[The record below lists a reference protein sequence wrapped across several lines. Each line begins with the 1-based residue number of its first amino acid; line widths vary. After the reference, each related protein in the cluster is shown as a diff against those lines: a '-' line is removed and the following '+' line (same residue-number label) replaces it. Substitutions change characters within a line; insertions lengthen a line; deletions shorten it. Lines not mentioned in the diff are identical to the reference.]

1 MIYFILRLI
10 FFYILFLFV
19 KSLLKAFIRGK
30 IKSSLGGFDIPS
42 AEQRTG
48 QDQAPG
54 HAQANNKDVIEAEFR
69 KL

>member
-19 KSLLKAFIRGK
+19 KSLIKSFIRGK
-30 IKSSLGGFDIPS
+30 ISDAAFKKGGSFESQD
-42 AEQRTG
+42 AFRQAG
-48 QDQAPG
+48 QKKDQ
-54 HAQANNKDVIEAEFR
+54 QQKDVIEAEFR